1 MFRKLHYKL
10 TFLCALTTTCLLVIF
25 SILYLHISEKTLTEN
40 HILSFQHDFDTI
52 CSGLEQQQTIT
63 YQYLLRLEQNSGY
76 KIFLWDNNHPL
87 SFNHIDTHRQYTE
100 LAEQI
105 YTDYTQTSFDVLNTN
120 EALKNTF
127 QKIEFEDTTYET
139 AISNI
144 YTGQSSAAQG
154 LIAKQNNTGL
164 VLLVLSVNTLFYEQL
179 TTQRQTFL
187 GLAVLGCLLLLFF
200 AYYFTGRLIKP
211 LQENQQQQMQFI
223 SNASHELRT
232 PIAVILSSIN
242 AQPPHF
248 EHTIEQEALRMKRL
262 INDMLALTGIEKGTS
277 SLLLSNIEPDTFLL
291 NFYDQV
297 YSLVVQNK
305 LSLSL
310 ILPDETLPPIMADA
324 DKLKQLLMI
333 LLQNAI
339 TYTSEGGSI
348 TLNLFIQEHFIC
360 FQIIDT
366 GIGISDTDKK
376 KIFERYY
383 RADNSHNQ
391 REHFGLGLCIAKEI
405 VLAHHGSIKVSDTP
419 GGGSTFSCYFPM
431 KISS

>member
-10 TFLCALTTTCLLVIF
+10 TLLCALTTICLLVIF
-25 SILYLHISEKTLTEN
+25 SILYLHIAEKTLTEN

-52 CSGLEQQQTIT
+52 CGGLEQQQTIT

-87 SFNHIDTHRQYTE
+87 SFNHIDTHKQYFE
-100 LAEQI
+100 LAEEI
-105 YTDYTQTSFDVLNTN
+105 YTDYIQTTDNPLITDETS
-120 EALKNTF
+120 KNVF
-127 QKIEFEDTTYET
+127 QVIEYENKSYAT
-139 AISNI
+139 AIANI

-154 LIAKQNNTGL
+154 LTAKQNNTGL
-164 VLLVLSVNTLFYEQL
+164 VLLVLSANTYFYKQL
-179 TTQRQTFL
+179 SSQRQTFL
-187 GLAVLGCLLLLFF
+187 GLAVLGCLLLSFF
-200 AYYFTGRLIKP
+200 AYRFTGRLIKP
-211 LQENQQQQMQFI
+211 LKENQEQQIQFI

-232 PIAVILSSIN
+232 PIAVILSSVS
-242 AQPPHF
+242 ARPPHF
-248 EHTIEQEALRMKRL
+248 EQTIEQEALRMKRL
-262 INDMLALTGIEKGTS
+262 INDMLTLTGIEKGAS
-277 SLLLSNIEPDTFLL
+277 SLLLSSIEPDTFLL

-310 ILPDETLPPIMADA
+310 ILPDEAIPPISADA

-339 TYTSEGGSI
+339 TYTPEGGSI
-348 TLNLFIQEHFIC
+348 TLNLFLQENTTC

-366 GIGISDTDKK
+366 GIGISDADKK
-376 KIFERYY
+376 RIFERYY
-383 RADNSHNQ
+383 RADNAHHKK
-391 REHFGLGLCIAKEI
+391 EHFGLGLCIAKEI

-419 GGGSTFSCYFPM
+419 GGGSTFSCYFPVTP
-431 KISS
+431 S